1 MLGRGESHKWGMART
16 KQTSPQRH
24 RDIEKTSNQIK
35 NMRKK
40 LVKAGVGRR
49 IRCYSGWP
57 LLGRATE
64 ATSGWEL

>member
-1 MLGRGESHKWGMART
+1 M
-16 KQTSPQRH
+16 
-24 RDIEKTSNQIK
+24 EKTSNQIK